1 MKIDELVDKYIK
13 LRDLKARLKAEFE
26 EKVAPIDA
34 AMDKVESV
42 LLGALDNLG
51 LESARGK
58 DGTGTAYIS
67 MKTSASVADRD
78 AYFAWVLDNPEERMI
93 FIEARANKT
102 AVEHYKD
109 TNQELPPGVN
119 WSATRTVN
127 IRRGK

>member
-1 MKIDELVDKYIK
+1 MKTDELVDKYIK
-13 LRDLKARLKAEFE
+13 LRDLKAKLKAEFE
-26 EKVAPIDA
+26 EKIAPLEA
-34 AMDKVESV
+34 AMEKVEAV
-42 LLGALDNLG
+42 LLGAFDQMG
-51 LESARGK
+51 VESAR
-58 DGTGTAYIS
+58 TANGTAYIS

-78 AYFAWVLDNPEERMI
+78 AYFAWVLANPEERMI
-93 FIEARANKT
+93 FVEARANKT